1 MSFEVHS
8 FAVSSPLGRRD
19 LLIRK
24 GRPRGERVSFA
35 ERLSLGFRVVIMIT
49 DWKGQW
55 GLVSQSTDNPSKASI
70 VPVLHFL
77 IASPSMI
84 KPPLPIVLPS
94 MDEDR

>member
-35 ERLSLGFRVVIMIT
+35 ERLGFRVVVMIT
-49 DWKGQW
+49 DWKGRW
-55 GLVSQSTDNPSKASI
+55 GL
-70 VPVLHFL
+70 
-77 IASPSMI
+77 
-84 KPPLPIVLPS
+84 
-94 MDEDR
+94 